1 MNLVSRVKGIL
12 TNPRQ
17 EWAEIDAEPLNLSE
31 VLVGYVL
38 PLAAIG
44 PIASLIGWSTFGVGG
59 LFRMSMGSLITTT
72 IISYLLTVGSVFVC
86 AWVANALAPSFGA
99 TPNMSQA
106 IKVFAY
112 SSTAA
117 WVAGIFNIFPV
128 LAILA
133 LIGAIYTL
141 YLLFIGLPMLMKAP
155 ADKGTTYTIVVIIAV
170 IVIFMIVGSIVA
182 RARYF

>member
-17 EWAEIDAEPLNLSE
+17 EWAVIDAEPLNVGE

-44 PIASLIGWSTFGVGG
+44 PIASIIGWSTFGFGG
-59 LFRMSMGSLITTT
+59 LFRASIGSLIAMACVTFVLT
-72 IISYLLTVGSVFVC
+72 IVGVFVTS
-86 AWVANALAPSFGA
+86 WVINALAPTFGA
-99 TPNMSQA
+99 TQSMPQA
-106 IKVFAY
+106 MKVAIY

-117 WVAGIFNIFPV
+117 WVAGIFNIFPA

-133 LIGAIYTL
+133 LIGALYSL
-141 YLLFIGLPMLMKAP
+141 YLFFVGLPMLMKAP
-155 ADKGTTYTIVVIIAV
+155 SDKATTYTVVVIIAV
-170 IVIFMIVGSIVA
+170 MVIYFIVGSIAGRMVM
-182 RARYF
+182 F

>member
-17 EWAEIDAEPLNLSE
+17 EWAAIDAETLNLSE
-31 VLVGYVL
+31 VLIGYVL

-44 PIASLIGWSTFGVGG
+44 PIASVIGWSMFGLGG
-59 LFRMSMGSLITTT
+59 IFRMSMGSLISMAV
-72 IISYLLTVGSVFVC
+72 ISFVLTVIGVFVC
-86 AWVANALAPSFGA
+86 AWVANALAPKFGA

-112 SSTAA
+112 GSTAA

-128 LAILA
+128 LSILA
-133 LIGAIYTL
+133 VIGALYSL

-155 ADKGTTYTIVVIIAV
+155 PDKATTYTVVVIVTVIVV
-170 IVIFMIVGSIVA
+170 FMIVGAIA
-182 RARYF
+182 GRARSF